1 MSTHEGNT
9 NVNQVVSKEN
19 FAAQPLGS
27 ALILIL
33 LCIALTIYIHLSE
46 NQRVRPDECIELEAG
61 MLNLAHLRIGKPY
74 LIQLI
79 NSDELVVGY
88 LQDARG
94 VLSFRIEV
102 QPGIVK
108 SVDPQ
113 DIEYICTFDT
123 R

>member
-9 NVNQVVSKEN
+9 ILDQVSKEN
-19 FAAQPLGS
+19 FAAQPLWL
-27 ALILIL
+27 AYILFL
-33 LCIALTIYIHLSE
+33 LSIVLAINNHLSE
-46 NQRVRPDECIELEAG
+46 NQRVRPKECIEPEAG

-79 NSDELVVGY
+79 NSGELVVGY